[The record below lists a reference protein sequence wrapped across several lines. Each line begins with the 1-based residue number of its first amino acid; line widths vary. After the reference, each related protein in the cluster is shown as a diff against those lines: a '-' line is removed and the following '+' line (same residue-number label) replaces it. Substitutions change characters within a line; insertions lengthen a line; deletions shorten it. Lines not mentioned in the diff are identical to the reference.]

1 MPTNTD
7 RLAAATVSP
16 LAGMRAAYLRFCDG
30 VAAVS
35 RLAVMVFMAAM
46 TLDCILGVFFRYVV
60 QDALTWTEETARYL
74 MIWMGFLAMGLALRE
89 GGHIAVEMVL
99 ERMPPPVQ
107 RAMLALV
114 RLLGIAFLLAVIG
127 AGWVLLMR
135 VSGQRT
141 PVLGISMM
149 WPYLAIPVGCLLTA
163 LEMVALMLREP
174 APVVADAPGRRP
186 LTRGTLN

>member
-1 MPTNTD
+1 
-7 RLAAATVSP
+7 
-16 LAGMRAAYLRFCDG
+16 MRQAYLAFCDG
-30 VAAVS
+30 LAALT
-35 RLAVMVFMAAM
+35 RLAVMAFMAAM

-89 GGHIAVEMVL
+89 GGHIAVDIVL
-99 ERMPPPVQ
+99 ERMPPRAQ
-107 RAMLALV
+107 RAMVALV

-127 AGWVLLMR
+127 AGWVLLTR

-141 PVLGISMM
+141 PVLGISML

-163 LEMVALMLREP
+163 IEMVALMLRPP
-174 APVVADAPGRRP
+174 APAAGALPIAKP